1 MLVIAMIILLALIVQ
16 VAAVG
21 GGGLILARHL
31 RSRLDISAASPFA
44 LCYMCGLGYLRGL
57 AGRPPNKPARRPTK
71 KQPLTAANAKK
82 YDGVAL

>member
-1 MLVIAMIILLALIVQ
+1 MLVIALIILLALI

-71 KQPLTAANAKK
+71 KQPLTAANKR
-82 YDGVAL
+82 